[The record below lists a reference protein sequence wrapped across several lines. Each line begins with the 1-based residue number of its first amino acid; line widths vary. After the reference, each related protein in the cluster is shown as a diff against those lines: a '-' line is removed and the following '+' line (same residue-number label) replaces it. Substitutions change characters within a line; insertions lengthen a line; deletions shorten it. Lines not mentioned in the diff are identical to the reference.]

1 MKKENRIKRWVWT
14 GLALASAAWMMS
26 GAWADTRPADT
37 LPAVNELLDRE
48 SVLGPTASQPAEH
61 EQAVIIPITGTIT
74 DITRDSIKRRLD
86 YVRAQGIDL
95 VIFEFDTPGGAL
107 GTTLEICTDIK
118 RLRKEGIRA
127 YAWINPQAYSAGTI
141 IALATEGIVMSD
153 YARMGDCQPIMVTG
167 TGLSAVPEDLEAK
180 TTSPLVT
187 ELRDSAQRN
196 GYSYLMT
203 LALIR
208 PEMEIWWLEN
218 TQTGEKRFVN
228 ARERDQLI
236 KTEDAKGKKEKGLL
250 DYLTGRREGESE
262 HVTSAESKP
271 LWRDVEE
278 YPGLGKIHQ
287 PIVEADKQLLTM
299 STAEALAYGFARAEI
314 NNDQELRDYF
324 RISGSIERLE
334 DTYMETL
341 VQWLASPLV
350 RGVLFL
356 LMLLGAYV
364 EFHTPGI
371 GLAGAVALVCLVL
384 FLGAP
389 YMAGI
394 TMTWE
399 IVAIVAGIILL
410 AIELFVLPGFGVA
423 GVTGLILLV
432 VGLLFSFVPPEP
444 GWNEHWFWRFR
455 MPTLPATYTYLKQGL
470 FVLAGGL
477 SGSIITAYF
486 LARYLPQTT
495 VGRLF
500 IPPNPTREQTAVSYS
515 VVDSIQVGAVG
526 VAQTTLRPAGKALFD
541 GTLVDVVTLGEFVEK
556 GARIEVVERH
566 GIRVVVRQ
574 VQ

>member
-1 MKKENRIKRWVWT
+1 MPKENRIKRWVWT
-14 GLALASAAWMMS
+14 GLALASAVWLIA
-26 GAWADTRPADT
+26 GAWADTSTESQPAAT
-37 LPAVNELLDRE
+37 ELLDRD
-48 SVLGPTASQPAEH
+48 SFLGPTASKPAAH

-74 DITRDSIKRRLD
+74 EITRDSIQRRLD
-86 YVRAQGIDL
+86 YVRERGVDL
-95 VIFEFDTPGGAL
+95 VIFEFDTPGGVL

-167 TGLSAVPEDLEAK
+167 TGVSAVPEEIEAK
-180 TTSPLVT
+180 ATSPLVA
-187 ELRDSAQRN
+187 ELRDSTQRN
-196 GYSYLMT
+196 GYNYLMT

-208 PEMEIWWLEN
+208 PEMEIWWMEN

-228 ARERDQLI
+228 TKERERLTTLPDG
-236 KTEDAKGKKEKGLL
+236 TEKKDKGLL
-250 DYLTGRREGESE
+250 DYLTGRREGESKDSAGGE
-262 HVTSAESKP
+262 RKTS
-271 LWRDVEE
+271 WREVKNH
-278 YPGLGKIHQ
+278 PGLGEVHQ

-299 STAEALAYGFARAEI
+299 STAEALAYGFARAEV
-314 NNDQELRDYF
+314 NNEQELRDYF

-334 DTYMETL
+334 DTHMETL
-341 VQWLASPLV
+341 VQWLASPMV
-350 RGVLFL
+350 RGILFL

-399 IVAIVAGIILL
+399 IVVIVVGIILL

-455 MPTLPATYTYLKQGL
+455 MPTVPATYTYLKNGL
-470 FVLAGGL
+470 YVLVGGL
-477 SGSIITAYF
+477 CGSLITAYF
-486 LARYLPQTT
+486 LARFLPQTT
-495 VGRLF
+495 VGRMF
-500 IPPNPTREQTAVSYS
+500 IPPNPTREQTEMRYS
-515 VVDSIQVGAVG
+515 VADGVQVGAVG
-526 VAQTTLRPAGKALFD
+526 VARSTLRPAGKALID
-541 GTLVDVVTLGEFVEK
+541 GALVDVVTLGEFIEK
-556 GARIEVVERH
+556 DARVEVVERH
-566 GIRVVVRQ
+566 GVRVVVRQ
-574 VQ
+574 IQ